1 MKMYYCRYPA
11 IFQSVVYICSK
22 TQRGEQQMSETQITK
37 LVFVIFLSVG
47 SAVLPLTAFKLYYKY
62 LVQEKKCT
70 VKTVGVVVRYTLAAH
85 G

>member
-1 MKMYYCRYPA
+1 
-11 IFQSVVYICSK
+11 
-22 TQRGEQQMSETQITK
+22 MSETQITK